1 MQHNIPNIKAYEP
14 NIEIRICRSL
24 RNGLLR
30 RASVWSS
37 IGVTLFLAACASIDS
52 KPPEHQVRQ
61 RTADRWQAL
70 VAGDI
75 TRAYGYS
82 TPGYRAVISLEG
94 FRGRIGSGGS
104 WVGAEVV
111 AIHCPE
117 AVKCIA
123 RVRIDFKPF
132 LGRRYGDKISTHA
145 DETWLL
151 EDGQWWL
158 FQGI

>member
-1 MQHNIPNIKAYEP
+1 MP
-14 NIEIRICRSL
+14 NIEADKPYTESRICRSS
-24 RNGLLR
+24 RTGLLR

-37 IGVTLFLAACASIDS
+37 IGATLLLTACASIGS
-52 KPPEHQVRQ
+52 KPPEDHVRQ
-61 RTADRWQAL
+61 RAADRWQAL

-75 TRAYGYS
+75 SRAYGYN
-82 TPGYRAVISLEG
+82 TPGYRAVISPEG

-104 WVGAEVV
+104 WVGAEVGE
-111 AIHCPE
+111 INCPE

-132 LGRRYGDKISTHA
+132 MGRRYGDNISTHA

-158 FQGI
+158 FQGM